1 MLVMDGSLLPSPGQ
15 WLFWQT
21 PLGTRIGSKTWVY
34 STFIPPI
41 FCSCFLL
48 GVHFAGI
55 FQVNYRKAR
64 VLKGSSV
71 PLGLGLLDKVRI
83 TLMLARPFLRLSFW
97 LKLGRGVFGW

>member
-1 MLVMDGSLLPSPGQ
+1 MDGSLLPSPGQ

-21 PLGTRIGSKTWVY
+21 PLGTRIGWKTWVY

-71 PLGLGLLDKVRI
+71 PLGLGLLEKVRI
-83 TLMLARPFLRLSFW
+83 TDACSAFPSALFLAETW
-97 LKLGRGVFGW
+97 QGHVWW